1 VGNFT
6 ASGFDPARWRPPYP
20 NQAFRHM
27 QPEDAFWAARIVAKF
42 TPEAIAAIVEKAQFS
57 DPRATD
63 VITGTLLRRR
73 ELTLR
78 RWLMAINPVVDPK
91 VDGQVLRFD
100 NIAERSGV
108 AESDSAYQVMW
119 FTYDNE
125 SGARTQVGTP
135 AVCPSP
141 AVAIPQHALGEADY
155 AGVEIRTLNTN
166 HALWARPVRFYLRR
180 GSYGWLPVGVD
191 RRETRD
197 TPGRDLSQ

>member
-1 VGNFT
+1 
-6 ASGFDPARWRPPYP
+6 
-20 NQAFRHM
+20 
-27 QPEDAFWAARIVAKF
+27 
-42 TPEAIAAIVEKAQFS
+42 
-57 DPRATD
+57 
-63 VITGTLLRRR
+63 
-73 ELTLR
+73 
-78 RWLMAINPVVDPK
+78 MAINPVVDPK

-135 AVCPSP
+135 AVCPRPRWRFHSTRW
-141 AVAIPQHALGEADY
+141 ERRDY